1 VLNGLDTGRRTCQS
15 LDAKSVVPPESKCG
29 LEVLKG
35 LLMTFWQIIW
45 FIFVAYVFFAYL
57 MVLFSVIS
65 DIFRNRESSGLAKAV
80 WIVLL
85 ILFPIII
92 VIIYLIVDGKA
103 MAERSAAR
111 SLEMQAQQESYI
123 KGVAGK
129 SPADQ
134 VTQAKSLLD
143 SGAISQAEYESMK
156 AKALS

>member
-1 VLNGLDTGRRTCQS
+1 MS
-15 LDAKSVVPPESKCG
+15 
-29 LEVLKG
+29 
-35 LLMTFWQIIW
+35 FWDIIW

-57 MVLFSVIS
+57 MVLFSVIT
-65 DIFRNRESSGLAKAV
+65 DIFRNRESSGLSKAV

-92 VIIYLIVDGKA
+92 VIVYLIIEGKS

-111 SLEMQAQQESYI
+111 AQEMQSQQESYI
-123 KGVAGK
+123 KGVAGAK
-129 SPADQ
+129 SPSEQ
-134 VTQAKSLLD
+134 VAQAKSLLD

>member
-1 VLNGLDTGRRTCQS
+1 
-15 LDAKSVVPPESKCG
+15 
-29 LEVLKG
+29 
-35 LLMTFWQIIW
+35 MTFWQIIW

-57 MVLFSVIS
+57 MVLFSVIA
-65 DIFRNRESSGLAKAV
+65 DIFRNRDSSGLAKAV

-92 VIIYLIVDGKA
+92 VIVYLIIEGKA
-103 MAERSAAR
+103 MAGRSAERFQEA
-111 SLEMQAQQESYI
+111 QAQQESYI
-123 KGVAGK
+123 KHVAGK

-134 VTQAKSLLD
+134 VTQAKALLD